1 MFIIIYDF
9 SENRNYEFLLKITK
23 IIINVFQSNADD
35 ERCLQKAKKLA
46 NFEFL
51 GYIIQKF

>member
-9 SENRNYEFLLKITK
+9 SENRNYDFLLKITK

-35 ERCLQKAKKLA
+35 ERCLRKNKKLA

>member
-1 MFIIIYDF
+1 MFIITYDF
-9 SENRNYEFLLKITK
+9 SGNRNYEFLLKITK

-35 ERCLQKAKKLA
+35 ERYSQKAKKLA